1 MVSKFCLL
9 TAIIGFALVASLL
22 GVEPPDQT
30 LEDKKSIAVSQHELL
45 VLLIDKGQY
54 DKVQPELQKILDLKF
69 TDKHEKYVVDEIL
82 ILSELLSKKN
92 QHKLALQLADMG
104 LGSLREKESQAR
116 LFKEKGFIYKQMGL
130 SDKAMEMFEK
140 GKALEVPSGK

>member
-9 TAIIGFALVASLL
+9 IAITGFALVASLL

-104 LGSLREKESQAR
+104 LGSLREKDSQAR
-116 LFKEKGFIYKQMGL
+116 LYKEKGFIYKQMGL

>member
-1 MVSKFCLL
+1 MVSKSCLL
-9 TAIIGFALVASLL
+9 ILITGLTLVTTLL
-22 GVEPPDQT
+22 GVDSPDQA
-30 LEDKKSIAVSQHELL
+30 LEDKKAIAVSQHELL

-54 DKVQPELQKILDLKF
+54 DKLQPELQKILDLKF

-116 LFKEKGFIYKQMGL
+116 LFKEKGFIYKQLGL
-130 SDKAMEMFEK
+130 PDKAMEMFEK
-140 GKALEVPSGK
+140 GKALEVPGGK